1 MPCCICYRCFL
12 SYDSS
17 SSPVSHKTASIFY
30 VPTNIALHLRRWS
43 IRSCLFVFFTH
54 VPDVTGVTDCV
65 ITLAQKMLSSTRCC
79 KSSLVSLEL
88 MGMMSPFLVEG
99 GKSFAQSPS
108 CCCCWLLTFFS
119 IPLHLFWDI
128 TCGIW
133 WQQIFCILLLMTSY
147 FQYSDSCF
155 STCWCHP
162 CCEKTPSDCVLTTRK
177 HWIVM
182 CCGRLHQCCCN
193 WSKKKQMISEC
204 SSWDC
209 FFVLLLF
216 VQFNRNTA
224 AAVSVSLLL

>member
-12 SYDSS
+12 STDSS

-65 ITLAQKMLSSTRCC
+65 ITLAQKSTRCC

-119 IPLHLFWDI
+119 IPAAAVVAPLLRHNMWHLMAADLLH
-128 TCGIW
+128 
-133 WQQIFCILLLMTSY
+133 
-147 FQYSDSCF
+147 
-155 STCWCHP
+155 P
-162 CCEKTPSDCVLTTRK
+162 PSDDFLLSVF
-177 HWIVM
+177 W
-182 CCGRLHQCCCN
+182 
-193 WSKKKQMISEC
+193 
-204 SSWDC
+204 
-209 FFVLLLF
+209 LLLF
-216 VQFNRNTA
+216 H
-224 AAVSVSLLL
+224 LLMSPLLWKDSEWLCPEH